1 MLNSMVVG
9 LDSRTGNLVDTE
21 VVAEISLDFLG
32 QPVQVPRELLLEAS
46 PILWNSN
53 VIQLLVPGG

>member
-32 QPVQVPRELLLEAS
+32 QPVQVPRELLLQVAT
-46 PILWNSN
+46 I
-53 VIQLLVPGG
+53 